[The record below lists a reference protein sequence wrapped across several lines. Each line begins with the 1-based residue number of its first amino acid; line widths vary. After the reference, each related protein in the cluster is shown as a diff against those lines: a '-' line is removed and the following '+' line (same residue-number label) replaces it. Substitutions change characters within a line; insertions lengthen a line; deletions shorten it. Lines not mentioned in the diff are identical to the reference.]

1 MNFGHLSYLVLMLVF
16 TLVPLFILWSRHFDF
31 LKKNIRIILIMA
43 FIAILYAV
51 ISAPFAELNGAW
63 FYTSSKILGPRLL
76 GCPIEDFIFII
87 LVSLDISSGVLS
99 FIHSEKTGKL

>member
-1 MNFGHLSYLVLMLVF
+1 MNFGHLSYLVLMLIF
-16 TLVPLFILWSRHFDF
+16 TLIPLFILWSRHFDF
-31 LKKNIRIILIMA
+31 LKKNLKVIIIMV
-43 FIAILYAV
+43 FIAIIYAV
-51 ISAPFAELNGAW
+51 ISAPVAELNGAW
-63 FYTSSKILGPRLL
+63 FYTPSKILGLRIL